1 MDEDQEMGK
10 GNDHGIMDDRCTH
23 KRRQSTSIMHFKI
36 LQITVLLLLLLL
48 LVLLLVL
55 LLLVAAVKERQQ
67 LPLPRVRAQAWHN
80 ALQFRTRARAG
91 IN

>member
-48 LVLLLVL
+48 L
-55 LLLVAAVKERQQ
+55 LVAAVKERQQ
-67 LPLPRVRAQAWHN
+67 LPLPRVRAQAWQN

>member
-36 LQITVLLLLLLL
+36 LQITALLLLL
-48 LVLLLVL
+48 LLLVL

>member
-48 LVLLLVL
+48 LVLLL
-55 LLLVAAVKERQQ
+55 LVAAVKERQQ